1 MLKRWSDEWKD
12 KKTMEMETFNGK
24 RELNIN
30 EGETASSI
38 SQSRVSNK
46 ADKAAILAS
55 EAQKQFGGKVG
66 GRKPEGGRN
75 VQFADEPPSPGRGDG
90 NDSDVKNEIKKLD
103 KLLQGYEDE
112 MGIGNDDIN
121 FRTLDDLAKSKSRMQ
136 RDDQQNQEDLEE
148 AKQLAD

>member
-1 MLKRWSDEWKD
+1 MNLEIPIGHTYLTIEDLNEARGMLKRWSDEWKD

-75 VQFADEPPSPGRGDG
+75 V
-90 NDSDVKNEIKKLD
+90 
-103 KLLQGYEDE
+103 
-112 MGIGNDDIN
+112 
-121 FRTLDDLAKSKSRMQ
+121 
-136 RDDQQNQEDLEE
+136 
-148 AKQLAD
+148 